1 MTKFQPSKKSLNNE
15 KIVISIRTSIQ
26 KIEEI
31 DKIANE
37 IDISRNEL
45 INQCIDY
52 ALANIDFKENKN
64 KKEND

>member
-52 ALANIDFKENKN
+52 AIKNIDFKDNKD

>member
-1 MTKFQPSKKSLNNE
+1 MTKFQPSKKSLSNE

-64 KKEND
+64 KKESD

>member
-52 ALANIDFKENKN
+52 ALANIDFKEK